1 MEGSIAKN
9 LYSESLQLSELE
21 LDPPSTTNL
30 SGCDGGDLL
39 DGDDGSVW
47 GGSNEEFDKETD
59 LDREWQRRRDQFH
72 TIGYRDGLLAGKE
85 TSAQE
90 GFNMGFKESFHSGY
104 NWGLVRG
111 VTSALVCLPN
121 ELKEMLIETQEKRNK
136 FQSLYESVHSLSTT
150 DALKLFHDDILT
162 KKAMEQS
169 EGAEG
174 GSNVTGLQNQSS
186 DRSRLENH
194 FGELESIIL
203 ETPAIQ
209 VHIEVQK

>member
-1 MEGSIAKN
+1 MHF
-9 LYSESLQLSELE
+9 LV
-21 LDPPSTTNL
+21 

-39 DGDDGSVW
+39 DGDDGSLW
-47 GGSNEEFDKETD
+47 GGSDEEFDVETD
-59 LDREWQRRRDQFH
+59 LDREWQRRHDQFH

-85 TSAQE
+85 ASAQE
-90 GFNMGFKESFHSGY
+90 GFNMGFKESFRSGY

-136 FQSLYESVHSLSTT
+136 FQSLYESAHSLSTT
-150 DALKLFHDDILT
+150 DALKLFHDDILMT
-162 KKAMEQS
+162 KAAEQS
-169 EGAEG
+169 EHAEAA
-174 GSNVTGLQNQSS
+174 SNVTGLQNQSP

-209 VHIEVQK
+209 VHLEVQK

>member
-1 MEGSIAKN
+1 MEGSFAKE
-9 LYSESLQLSELE
+9 LYSESLQLSKLE
-21 LDPPSTTNL
+21 LDPPSTTNC
-30 SGCDGGDLL
+30 CDGGDLM
-39 DGDDGSVW
+39 DGDDGSLW
-47 GGSNEEFDKETD
+47 GGSDEEFDIETD

-85 TSAQE
+85 ASAQE

-121 ELKEMLIETQEKRNK
+121 ELKEMLVETQEKRNK

-162 KKAMEQS
+162 KKAVEQS
-169 EGAEG
+169 EHAEA

-209 VHIEVQK
+209 VHLEVQK